1 MKDYSLYYSY
11 KNKGDVLIITFDG
24 EKEPTRTETKGRVT
38 ILYNNS
44 EVIGYHIRDIR
55 EIIKIK
61 NEGMIYLPNKEMI
74 SVINSILKNAGLEP
88 LEEKENSGY
97 FTAEVDGKKVVVK
110 NNNHVCTYKD
120 LGISDEEEILYL
132 DKDIEIGKDF
142 FTMEV
147 K

>member
-24 EKEPTRTETKGRVT
+24 EKEATKSENRERVT
-38 ILYNNS
+38 IIYNNS
-44 EVIGYHIRDIR
+44 EIIGYQIKNIK

-61 NEGMIYLPNKEMI
+61 SEGMIYLPNKEMVE
-74 SVINSILKNAGLEP
+74 VINSILKNAKLEP

-97 FTAEVDGKKVVVK
+97 FTAEVDGKKVVVRNK
-110 NNNHVCTYKD
+110 NHICTYKD
-120 LGISDEEEILYL
+120 LGISEEEEILYL

>member
-11 KNKGDVLIITFDG
+11 KNNGDVLIITFDG
-24 EKEPTRTETKGRVT
+24 EKEATKSENRGRVT
-38 ILYNNS
+38 IIYNNS
-44 EVIGYHIRDIR
+44 EIIGYQINNIK

-61 NEGMIYLPNKEMI
+61 SEGMIYLPNKEMVE
-74 SVINSILKNAGLEP
+74 VINSILKNAKLEP

-97 FTAEVDGKKVVVK
+97 FTAEVDGKKVVVRNK
-110 NNNHVCTYKD
+110 NHICTYKD
-120 LGISDEEEILYL
+120 LGISEEEEILYL